1 MTKSPPSFQLSKEM
15 TKLTQSIVN
24 NSRNTENDKNHEAQE
39 SSVEQDAEQNNLKG
53 GGGIIEEESPVK
65 SDEKNKSSDSAK
77 TDEGFIVGILK
88 ALIKMLGGKI
98 DEDGKE
104 EEKNKS
110 NALDELR
117 KLIFGDNSKGK
128 VVESA
133 SVTLLPDLQNKN
145 LKDSEDQT
153 QAQDLDQALNQNP
166 TQDPARAS
174 TQDPAKT
181 LNSIPDQN
189 GEKGENNA
197 DKLITQLIVGL
208 YEKEGKL
215 NILKEIL
222 NDERGKNEDN
232 LEMQNLING
241 FDSQIAEV
249 EKGREQ
255 AADKDEKGVKNSEE
269 VEVEPKF
276 EGAEVKP
283 EEAVNQNS
291 VNKVIDNA
299 SESKSAD
306 NKESD
311 QPEKK
316 SEQGLEDM
324 GGVDNKLV
332 DFKEGDLTDLD
343 AIVKR
348 FNKSGVVAEDM
359 NPKDSVE
366 PTAAISE
373 EVAKKNEQGQER

>member
-24 NSRNTENDKNHEAQE
+24 NSRNTENDKN
-39 SSVEQDAEQNNLKG
+39 VEQDAEQNNLKG

-166 TQDPARAS
+166 TQDPALAS

-255 AADKDEKGVKNSEE
+255 AADKGEKGVKNSEE

-276 EGAEVKP
+276 EGAEVKLQ
-283 EEAVNQNS
+283 EAVNQNS
-291 VNKVIDNA
+291 VNKIIDNA

-316 SEQGLEDM
+316 SEQGLENM
-324 GGVDNKLV
+324 GKGDNELV
-332 DFKEGDLTDLD
+332 NFKTDLD
-343 AIVKR
+343 AIVAEL
-348 FNKSGVVAEDM
+348 NKGGVVAEDM
-359 NPKDSVE
+359 NLKDSVE
-366 PTAAISE
+366 PTTAISE